1 MSKKVF
7 HFKHTINTD
16 FNWSEN
22 IVNLDRI
29 YNGWDLG
36 DYGVKAGTLCLD
48 YFEKVSTEIQNFS
61 KSLKDFFIS
70 SNLGFKLENEYF
82 WIADYDP
89 YSNGDNTN
97 HPFNIVVP
105 VTFQLEGG
113 YYTLHE
119 DAKTSIS
126 GSVFQIL
133 QFKKEDCLNDQ
144 LYLSFIV
151 CNFGPTRVSKDYL
164 LLGTNIYYTY
174 YFSRAGGNNRVAFA
188 CLPFFTSEKIESSAQ
203 ILKFLKFYTGQPDLI
218 SRSIAGYNVNDNY
231 TIWKA
236 TPVENLIYDKFSIY
250 YNNYDYLIDTQDPS
264 RQRNLTNY
272 FNYQG
277 LFCASPGL
285 YGRSVNHDSSG
296 PNYINN
302 GVLGSHAKEMIVEF
316 DMVQTDNL
324 IRLFLNRK
332 CYFPNEIPTARVN
345 KNCEIEYSY
354 IKTLNNKY
362 ILTVNKDAMIDFNN
376 DLLSNSITTSLANNT
391 IAAFYLG
398 DNTYSLCYYPKDDSI
413 SAYFAGNTI
422 APVFYNT
429 LIDDEDRIYLFQA
442 YPVKIYGG
450 KGEYDLSLAL
460 YGYYFCAAPYGYE
473 PKDNHI
479 EVPVKD
485 GDNTIIKKYE
495 VVANQNLSD
504 YRLFVIRE
512 EGE

>member
-7 HFKHTINTD
+7 HFKHTFNTD

-22 IVNLDRI
+22 IVRLSDP
-29 YNGWDLG
+29 YNGWNLNNSNI
-36 DYGVKAGTLCLD
+36 KAGALCLD
-48 YFEKVSTEIQNFS
+48 YFEKISTEIQSFS

-89 YSNGDNTN
+89 YPNGDNTN
-97 HPFNIVVP
+97 HPFNIKVP

-113 YYTLHE
+113 YYGVYE
-119 DAKTSIS
+119 EARTSIS

-133 QFKKEDCLNDQ
+133 QFKKEDCLNNQ
-144 LYLSFIV
+144 LYLSFII
-151 CNFGPTRVSKDYL
+151 CNFGPTRISKDYL
-164 LLGTNIYYTY
+164 LLGISTYSY
-174 YFSRAGGNNRVAFA
+174 YFEHAYGNNRVAFA
-188 CLPFFTSEKIESSAQ
+188 CLPFFTSEKIESSMQ
-203 ILKFLKFYTGQPDLI
+203 ILKFLKFYTGQHDLI
-218 SRSIAGYNVNDNY
+218 SRSIAGYRVDNSD
-231 TIWKA
+231 TMGKVA
-236 TPVENLIYDKFSIY
+236 PVENLIYDKFSIY
-250 YNNYDYLIDTQDPS
+250 YNNYDYPIRTRDVS
-264 RQRNLTNY
+264 RQENFTNY

-285 YGRSVNHDSSG
+285 YGRGVSTDSR
-296 PNYINN
+296 NLN
-302 GVLGSHAKEMIVEF
+302 GGILGSHAKEMIVEF

-332 CYFPNEIPTARVN
+332 CYFPNEIPAARVN

-362 ILTVNKDAMIDFNN
+362 ILTVNKDAMIDFNS
-376 DLLSNSITTSLANNT
+376 DLLNNSITTTLANNT

-398 DNTYSLCYYPKDDSI
+398 DNTYTLCYYPTSDSI

-429 LIDDEDRIYLFQA
+429 TIDDENRIYLFQA

-450 KGEYDLSLAL
+450 KGEYDLSLPL

>member
-7 HFKHTINTD
+7 HFKHIFNTD

-22 IVNLDRI
+22 IVNLDRV
-29 YNGWDLG
+29 YNGWNIG
-36 DYGVKAGTLCLD
+36 EAKAGALCLD
-48 YFEKVSTEIQNFS
+48 YFEKISTEIQNFS

-82 WIADYDP
+82 WIADYNP

-113 YYTLHE
+113 YYSSHT

-151 CNFGPTRVSKDYL
+151 CNFGPARISKDYL
-164 LLGTNIYYTY
+164 VLGS
-174 YFSRAGGNNRVAFA
+174 SRYSSIAGNNRVAFA
-188 CLPFFTSEKIESSAQ
+188 CFPFFTSEKIESSDQ
-203 ILKFLKFYTGQPDLI
+203 ILKFLKFYTGNSDFV
-218 SRSIAGYNVNDNY
+218 SRSTSGYYIEDDGRAMGKVS
-231 TIWKA
+231 
-236 TPVENLIYDKFSIY
+236 PVENLIYDKFSIY
-250 YNNYDYLIDTQDPS
+250 YNNYDYPIRTWDSS
-264 RQRNLTNY
+264 RKENLTNY

-285 YGRSVNHDSSG
+285 YGRSVYTN
-296 PNYINN
+296 I
-302 GVLGSHAKEMIVEF
+302 LGSHAKEMIVEF
-316 DMVQTDNL
+316 DMIQTDNL
-324 IRLFLNRK
+324 IRLFLNRT
-332 CYFPNEIPTARVN
+332 CYFPNELSTTRVN
-345 KNCEIEYSY
+345 KNCDIEYSY

-376 DLLSNSITTSLANNT
+376 NLLNNSITTTLANNT

-429 LIDDEDRIYLFQA
+429 TIDDENRIYLFQA

-450 KGEYDLSLAL
+450 KGEYDLSLPL

-495 VVANQNLSD
+495 VVANQNLSN

>member
-7 HFKHTINTD
+7 HFKHTFNTN

-22 IVNLDRI
+22 IVNLGNQ
-29 YNGWDLG
+29 YNGWNLSG
-36 DYGVKAGTLCLD
+36 SGIKAGTLCLD

-89 YSNGDNTN
+89 YSNRDNTN
-97 HPFNIVVP
+97 HPFNITVP
-105 VTFQLEGG
+105 VTFQLESGNFDN
-113 YYTLHE
+113 HE
-119 DAKTSIS
+119 EACTSIS

-151 CNFGPTRVSKDYL
+151 CNFGPTRISKDYL
-164 LLGTNIYYTY
+164 LLGIAYDGYS
-174 YFSRAGGNNRVAFA
+174 YFHRATGNNRVAFA
-188 CLPFFTSEKIESSAQ
+188 CFPFFTSEKIESSEQ
-203 ILKFLKFYTGQPDLI
+203 ILKFLKFYTGQSDLV
-218 SRSIAGYNVNDNY
+218 SRSTLGYSTGHGTPLGKVS
-231 TIWKA
+231 
-236 TPVENLIYDKFSIY
+236 PVEKLIYDKFSIY
-250 YNNYDYLIDTQDPS
+250 YNNYDYPIRTWDTS
-264 RQRNLTNY
+264 RQYNLTNY

-285 YGRSVNHDSSG
+285 YGRSVSTDSRNLNWG
-296 PNYINN
+296 I
-302 GVLGSHAKEMIVEF
+302 LGSHAKEMIVEF

-332 CYFPNEIPTARVN
+332 CYFPNELSETRVN
-345 KNCEIEYSY
+345 KNCDIEYSY
-354 IKTLNNKY
+354 IKTLNDKY

-376 DLLSNSITTSLANNT
+376 DLLSNSITTTLANNT

-398 DNTYSLCYYPKDDSI
+398 DNTYTLCYYPKDDSI

-422 APVFYNT
+422 APIFYNT
-429 LIDDEDRIYLFQA
+429 TIDDEDRIYLFQA

-450 KGEYDLSLAL
+450 KGEYDLSLPL

-495 VVANQNLSD
+495 VVANQNLSN

>member
-7 HFKHTINTD
+7 HFKHTFNTD

-22 IVNLDRI
+22 IVRLSNP
-29 YNGWDLG
+29 YNGWDINPR
-36 DYGVKAGTLCLD
+36 DEFEAGALCLD
-48 YFEKVSTEIQNFS
+48 YFEKISIEIQSFS

-89 YSNGDNTN
+89 YPNGDNTN
-97 HPFNIVVP
+97 HPFNITVP

-113 YYTLHE
+113 HYNSHGE
-119 DAKTSIS
+119 AKTSIS

-151 CNFGPTRVSKDYL
+151 CNFGPTRISKDYL
-164 LLGTNIYYTY
+164 LLGIATRYYNA
-174 YFSRAGGNNRVAFA
+174 FAAASGNNRVAFA
-188 CLPFFTSEKIESSAQ
+188 CLPFFTSERIESSAQ
-203 ILKFLKFYTGQPDLI
+203 ILKFLKFYTGQSDLI
-218 SRSIAGYNVNDNY
+218 SRSIAGYRVDNMD
-231 TIWKA
+231 TMGKVA
-236 TPVENLIYDKFSIY
+236 PVENLIYNNFSIY
-250 YNNYDYLIDTQDPS
+250 YNNYDYPIMTINHS
-264 RQRNLTNY
+264 RQQNFTNY

-285 YGRSVNHDSSG
+285 YGRSVPYDSG
-296 PNYINN
+296 NINS

-316 DMVQTDNL
+316 DMIQTDNL

-332 CYFPNEIPTARVN
+332 CYFPNELSTTRVN
-345 KNCEIEYSY
+345 KNCDIEYSY

-362 ILTVNKDAMIDFNN
+362 ILTVNKDAMIDFNS
-376 DLLSNSITTSLANNT
+376 DLLNNSITTTLANNT

-429 LIDDEDRIYLFQA
+429 TIDDENRIYLFQA

-450 KGEYDLSLAL
+450 KGEYDLSLPL

>member
-7 HFKHTINTD
+7 HFKHTFNTD

-22 IVNLDRI
+22 IVNLGNP
-29 YNGWDLG
+29 YNGWNIG
-36 DYGVKAGTLCLD
+36 KTKVGALCLD
-48 YFEKVSTEIQNFS
+48 YFEKISTEIQNFS

-89 YSNGDNTN
+89 YSNKDNIN
-97 HPFNIVVP
+97 HPFNITVP

-113 YYTLHE
+113 NYTWH
-119 DAKTSIS
+119 DGANTSIS

-151 CNFGPTRVSKDYL
+151 CNFGPTRISKDYL
-164 LLGTNIYYTY
+164 LLGDSNSDRI
-174 YFSRAGGNNRVAFA
+174 AGNNRVAFA
-188 CLPFFTSEKIESSAQ
+188 CFPFFTSEKIESSEQ
-203 ILKFLKFYTGQPDLI
+203 ILKFLKFYTGQSDFVA
-218 SRSIAGYNVNDNY
+218 RSTEGYYLAGTGTAMGKVS
-231 TIWKA
+231 
-236 TPVENLIYDKFSIY
+236 PVEKLIYDKFSIY
-250 YNNYDYLIDTQDPS
+250 YNNYDYPITTWNTS
-264 RQRNLTNY
+264 RKENFTNY

-285 YGRSVNHDSSG
+285 YGRSVSYSND
-296 PNYINN
+296 INS

-316 DMVQTDNL
+316 DMIQTDNL

-332 CYFPNEIPTARVN
+332 CYFPNELSTTRVN
-345 KNCEIEYSY
+345 KNCDIEYSY
-354 IKTLNNKY
+354 IKTLNDKY

-376 DLLSNSITTSLANNT
+376 DLLSNSITTTLANNT

-429 LIDDEDRIYLFQA
+429 AIDDEDRIYLFQA

-450 KGEYDLSLAL
+450 KGEYDLSLPL

>member
-7 HFKHTINTD
+7 HFKHTFNTD

-22 IVNLDRI
+22 IVNLGNP

-36 DYGVKAGTLCLD
+36 DHINAGTLCLD
-48 YFEKVSTEIQNFS
+48 YFEKISVEIQNFS

-89 YSNGDNTN
+89 YSNRDNTN
-97 HPFNIVVP
+97 HPFNITVP

-113 YYTLHE
+113 KYNSHE
-119 DAKTSIS
+119 EACTSIS

-164 LLGTNIYYTY
+164 LLGISSYYSNGFT
-174 YFSRAGGNNRVAFA
+174 FASGNNRVAFA
-188 CLPFFTSEKIESSAQ
+188 CFPFFTSEKIESSEQ
-203 ILKFLKFYTGQPDLI
+203 ILKFLKFYTGQSDLV
-218 SRSIAGYNVNDNY
+218 SRSTAGYYLEGTGTAMGKVS
-231 TIWKA
+231 
-236 TPVENLIYDKFSIY
+236 PVEKLIYDKFSIY
-250 YNNYDYLIDTQDPS
+250 YNNYDYPIRTWDTS
-264 RQRNLTNY
+264 RQDNLTNY

-285 YGRSVNHDSSG
+285 YGRSVSPSNS
-296 PNYINN
+296 INT

-332 CYFPNEIPTARVN
+332 CYFPNELSTTKVN
-345 KNCEIEYSY
+345 KNCDIEYSY

-362 ILTVNKDAMIDFNN
+362 ILTVNKDAMIDFNS
-376 DLLSNSITTSLANNT
+376 DLLNNSITTTLANNT

-413 SAYFAGNTI
+413 SAYFAGNII
-422 APVFYNT
+422 APIFYNT
-429 LIDDEDRIYLFQA
+429 TIDNEDRIYLFQA

-450 KGEYDLSLAL
+450 KGEYDLSLPL

-479 EVPVKD
+479 EVPIKD

>member
-7 HFKHTINTD
+7 HFKHTFNTD

-22 IVNLDRI
+22 IVNLSDP
-29 YNGWDLG
+29 YNGWNLG
-36 DYGVKAGTLCLD
+36 NDRIKAGTLCLD

-89 YSNGDNTN
+89 YSNRDNAN
-97 HPFNIVVP
+97 HPFNITVP

-113 YYTLHE
+113 DYNSHQE
-119 DAKTSIS
+119 ARTSIS

-144 LYLSFIV
+144 LYLSFII
-151 CNFGPTRVSKDYL
+151 CNFGPTRISKDYL
-164 LLGTNIYYTY
+164 LLGISNYYANRFTY
-174 YFSRAGGNNRVAFA
+174 ASGNNRVAFS
-188 CLPFFTSEKIESSAQ
+188 CFPFFTSEKIGSSEQ
-203 ILKFLKFYTGQPDLI
+203 ILKFLKFYTGQSDFVA
-218 SRSIAGYNVNDNY
+218 RSTEGYYLAGTGTAMGKVS
-231 TIWKA
+231 
-236 TPVENLIYDKFSIY
+236 PVEKLIYDKFSIY
-250 YNNYDYLIDTQDPS
+250 YNNYDYPIITWDRS
-264 RQRNLTNY
+264 RQYNLTNY

-285 YGRSVNHDSSG
+285 YGRSVNYSND
-296 PNYINN
+296 INN

-316 DMVQTDNL
+316 DMIQTDNL

-332 CYFPNEIPTARVN
+332 CYFPNELSTTRVN
-345 KNCEIEYSY
+345 KNCDIEYSY

-362 ILTVNKDAMIDFNN
+362 ILTVNKDAMIDFENN
-376 DLLSNSITTSLANNT
+376 LLSNSITTTLANNT

-398 DNTYSLCYYPKDDSI
+398 DNTYTLCYYPTSDSI

-429 LIDDEDRIYLFQA
+429 TIDNEDRIYLFQA

-450 KGEYDLSLAL
+450 KGEYDLSLPL

>member
-7 HFKHTINTD
+7 HFKHTFNTD

-22 IVNLDRI
+22 IVNLSDP
-29 YNGWDLG
+29 YNGWNLSG
-36 DYGVKAGTLCLD
+36 SGIKAGTLCLD
-48 YFEKVSTEIQNFS
+48 YFEKISTEIQNFS

-113 YYTLHE
+113 YYTYHE

-133 QFKKEDCLNDQ
+133 QFKKEDCLNNQ

-151 CNFGPTRVSKDYL
+151 CNFGPTRISKDYL
-164 LLGTNIYYTY
+164 ALGSLY
-174 YFSRAGGNNRVAFA
+174 SDRVAGNNRVAFA
-188 CLPFFTSEKIESSAQ
+188 CFPFFTSEKIESSEQ
-203 ILKFLKFYTGQPDLI
+203 ILKFLKFYTGNSDFI
-218 SRSIAGYNVNDNY
+218 SRSTVGHYMSGEGTPLGKVS
-231 TIWKA
+231 
-236 TPVENLIYDKFSIY
+236 PVEKLIYDKFSIY
-250 YNNYDYLIDTQDPS
+250 YNNYDYPIRTWDTS
-264 RQRNLTNY
+264 RQYNFTNY

-285 YGRSVNHDSSG
+285 YGRSLTG
-296 PNYINN
+296 A
-302 GVLGSHAKEMIVEF
+302 LGSHAKEMIVEF

-362 ILTVNKDAMIDFNN
+362 ILTVNKDAMIDFENN
-376 DLLSNSITTSLANNT
+376 LLSNSATQTLANNT

-429 LIDDEDRIYLFQA
+429 TIDNENRIYLFQA

-450 KGEYDLSLAL
+450 KGEYDLSLPL

>member
-7 HFKHTINTD
+7 HFKHIFNTD

-22 IVNLDRI
+22 IVRLNNP
-29 YNGWDLG
+29 YNGWDINPRDDFEVG
-36 DYGVKAGTLCLD
+36 ALCLD
-48 YFEKVSTEIQNFS
+48 YFEKISIEIQSFS

-89 YSNGDNTN
+89 YPNGDNTN
-97 HPFNIVVP
+97 HPFNITVP

-113 YYTLHE
+113 YYNSHE
-119 DAKTSIS
+119 EAKTSIS

-151 CNFGPTRVSKDYL
+151 CNFGPTRISKDYL
-164 LLGTNIYYTY
+164 LLGIATRYYNA
-174 YFSRAGGNNRVAFA
+174 FAVASGNNRVAFA
-188 CLPFFTSEKIESSAQ
+188 CLPFFTSERIESSAQ
-203 ILKFLKFYTGQPDLI
+203 ILKFLKFYTGQSDLI
-218 SRSIAGYNVNDNY
+218 SRSIAGYRVSNND
-231 TIWKA
+231 TIGKVA
-236 TPVENLIYDKFSIY
+236 PVENLIYNNFSIY
-250 YNNYDYLIDTQDPS
+250 YNNYDYPIMTIDHS
-264 RQRNLTNY
+264 RQRNFTNY

-285 YGRSVNHDSSG
+285 YGRSVPSDS
-296 PNYINN
+296 NNINS

-332 CYFPNEIPTARVN
+332 CYFPNELSETRVN

-354 IKTLNNKY
+354 IKTLNDKY

-376 DLLSNSITTSLANNT
+376 DLLSNSITTTLANNT

-429 LIDDEDRIYLFQA
+429 TIDDEDRIYLFQA

-450 KGEYDLSLAL
+450 KGEYDLSLPL

>member
-7 HFKHTINTD
+7 HFKHIFNTN

-22 IVNLDRI
+22 IVRLSNP
-29 YNGWDLG
+29 YNGWDINPRDDFEVG
-36 DYGVKAGTLCLD
+36 ALCLD
-48 YFEKVSTEIQNFS
+48 YFEKISIEIQSFS

-89 YSNGDNTN
+89 YPNGDNTN
-97 HPFNIVVP
+97 HPFNITVP

-113 YYTLHE
+113 YYRDHE
-119 DAKTSIS
+119 EAKTSIS

-151 CNFGPTRVSKDYL
+151 CNFGPTRISKDYL
-164 LLGTNIYYTY
+164 LLGIATRYYNA
-174 YFSRAGGNNRVAFA
+174 FAAASGNNRVAFA
-188 CLPFFTSEKIESSAQ
+188 CLPFFTSERIESSAQ

-218 SRSIAGYNVNDNY
+218 SRSTVGYHVDSSD
-231 TIWKA
+231 TMGKVA
-236 TPVENLIYDKFSIY
+236 PVENLIYNNFSIY
-250 YNNYDYLIDTQDPS
+250 YNNYDYPVRTWDSS
-264 RQRNLTNY
+264 RQLNFTNY

-285 YGRSVNHDSSG
+285 YGRSVPYNSG
-296 PNYINN
+296 NINS

-316 DMVQTDNL
+316 DMIQTDNL
-324 IRLFLNRK
+324 IRLFLNRT
-332 CYFPNEIPTARVN
+332 CYFPNELSTTRVN
-345 KNCEIEYSY
+345 KNCDIEYSY
-354 IKTLNNKY
+354 IKTLNDKY

-376 DLLSNSITTSLANNT
+376 DLLSNSITTTLANNT

-398 DNTYSLCYYPKDDSI
+398 DNTYSLCYYPTSDSI
-413 SAYFAGNTI
+413 SAYFSGNTI

-429 LIDDEDRIYLFQA
+429 AIDDEDRIYLFQA

-450 KGEYDLSLAL
+450 KGEYDLSLPL

-479 EVPVKD
+479 EVPIKD

>member
-7 HFKHTINTD
+7 HFKHIFNTD

-22 IVNLDRI
+22 IVQLDKL
-29 YNGWDLG
+29 YNGWNLNG
-36 DYGVKAGTLCLD
+36 IYVRAGALCLN
-48 YFEKVSTEIQNFS
+48 YFEKISIEIQNFS

-89 YSNGDNTN
+89 YPNGDNAN
-97 HPFNIVVP
+97 HPFNITVP

-113 YYTLHE
+113 YYGNHE
-119 DAKTSIS
+119 EARTSIS
-126 GSVFQIL
+126 GSIFQIL
-133 QFKKEDCLNDQ
+133 QFKKEDCLNNQ
-144 LYLSFIV
+144 LYLSFII
-151 CNFGPTRVSKDYL
+151 CNFGPTRISKDYL
-164 LLGTNIYYTY
+164 LLGESIHNIYQVTY
-174 YFSRAGGNNRVAFA
+174 GSGNNRVAFA
-188 CLPFFTSEKIESSAQ
+188 CLPFFTSERIESSAQ
-203 ILKFLKFYTGQPDLI
+203 ILKFLKFYTGQSDLI
-218 SRSIAGYNVNDNY
+218 SRSTTGYRVNNEREAMGKV
-231 TIWKA
+231 I
-236 TPVENLIYDKFSIY
+236 PVENLIYDKFSIY
-250 YNNYDYLIDTQDPS
+250 YNNYDYPVRTWDSS
-264 RQRNLTNY
+264 RQFNFTNY

-285 YGRSVNHDSSG
+285 YGRSAMYNIDNS
-296 PNYINN
+296 

-376 DLLSNSITTSLANNT
+376 NLLNNSITTTLANNT

-429 LIDDEDRIYLFQA
+429 TIDDENRIYLFQA

-450 KGEYDLSLAL
+450 KGEYDLSLPL

-479 EVPVKD
+479 EVPIKD